1 MESALMYYVY
11 ATIIFAFQVAWK
23 FPRRSVTLLTSLCT
37 YSWATSQSPWRLI
50 TFLWTRPILLVSM
63 ISYRLFIWAMYILMA
78 PLRLL
83 IPKRMRAIL
92 AMKTIIATRNGCN
105 GEECSLAN
113 CTCKGWKVVTVEA
126 LMPNLHS
133 VAIPTTQKKNV
144 VAFTYSDGQHC
155 GYGSFVTLT
164 SGRRG
169 LATVKHVWDSMVE
182 NAGFAS
188 GRKGKVPVSIF
199 KPLYVCPAGDIVV
212 LTTSKA
218 NLNWSS
224 LIGVKACKM
233 LPITDISL
241 GTHRLEFA
249 NEQRMWFTQACTL
262 LGLDGHL
269 LRIRSNT
276 EAGFSGLPLYD
287 NKGRIVALHQGNV
300 VDYLKGT
307 VENRAAFLYDI
318 PGITGPLVIPGFES
332 VYEDRRVLHG
342 TTIDTGDFEL
352 CDVEVSGRRVVV
364 KVTSSSQ
371 YKPTW
376 KPTLTGKVKGPS
388 WADMDDEDSDEYL
401 DNLTQQYGIESLP
414 LPKEK
419 DQGTLIKELQAEI
432 ENLKLALRIKIQ
444 ESSPPAFKRGH
455 PEPTG
460 KSNGRKQEQDHPYNS
475 PQEGKGPTNG
485 GGKKGKKSLK
495 EQSSP
500 RTGLSQ
506 AVVSKESR
514 GGLCAGK
521 SSVSPTEGDKAKAKE
536 GGCANRQGRFNVE
549 TVKTDRCGSNP
560 EGNYKVLYGAETT
573 NEKTPIEAQFE
584 GYYNFQTTNKFSSE
598 EAPAGFKWAGKCR
611 AFFHASQAAG
621 FSKWG
626 QARIEAS
633 VWLREKVAG
642 FGWPRFGAE
651 AELKSLRLQAERR
664 FSAQIKATV
673 PTDEKRRVV
682 IKECVSKYQHTR
694 LLCPDWIRNG
704 FNEAI
709 AFRTFLDC
717 VEAVSKDSGS
727 GIPYASLEGRRF
739 NESWINS
746 GPKVMSLWE
755 LVRARLLRMLS
766 YEFISPEQ
774 AVSDGVVDPVR
785 VFVKGE
791 PHKLAKLA
799 EGRYR
804 LIASVSLVDQLVARM
819 LFQEQNKCELSYYR
833 SIPSQP
839 GLGLSLDEQVEEFVS
854 RLSKIAGAP
863 DVESFVSDY
872 ERYCIP
878 TDCSGFDWSVPMWL
892 LEDDMVC
899 RNQLTSFLSPEMEKL
914 RGVWLKCLTNS
925 VFCLS
930 DGTLLSQTLPGLQK
944 SGSYN
949 TSSSNSRMRVLMS
962 LHAGASWCV
971 AMGDDAVE
979 APNSNLSKY
988 AELGFKCEQ
997 ADKFDFCSHV
1007 FHTPQVAIPA
1017 NVGKM
1022 LLGLLSGV
1030 SPESPA
1036 EIDRFTWLISC
1047 ASVIQELRHLPSS
1060 DIWNIYSALSIKVCS
1075 EQKSVSE
1082 S

>member
-444 ESSPPAFKRGH
+444 ESSPPA
-455 PEPTG
+455 
-460 KSNGRKQEQDHPYNS
+460 N
-475 PQEGKGPTNG
+475 
-485 GGKKGKKSLK
+485 LK
-495 EQSSP
+495 EDTQSQLGNQMAENKNKTTPTTPP
-500 RTGLSQ
+500 RKAKDQLTEEERKERNRLKNKARRERALAKRLSQ
-506 AVVSKESR
+506 K
-514 GGLCAGK
+514 
-521 SSVSPTEGDKAKAKE
+521 
-536 GGCANRQGRFNVE
+536 
-549 TVKTDRCGSNP
+549 
-560 EGNYKVLYGAETT
+560 KVG
-573 NEKTPIEAQFE
+573 EA
-584 GYYNFQTTNKFSSE
+584 S
-598 EAPAGFKWAGKCR
+598 APA
-611 AFFHASQAAG
+611 
-621 FSKWG
+621 
-626 QARIEAS
+626 
-633 VWLREKVAG
+633 KVQS
-642 FGWPRFGAE
+642 PPQKE
-651 AELKSLRLQAERR
+651 
-664 FSAQIKATV
+664 IKPKPKKEVV
-673 PTDEKRRVV
+673 PID
-682 IKECVSKYQHTR
+682 
-694 LLCPDWIRNG
+694 
-704 FNEAI
+704 
-709 AFRTFLDC
+709 
-717 VEAVSKDSGS
+717 KDD
-727 GIPYASLEGRRF
+727 L
-739 NESWINS
+739 
-746 GPKVMSLWE
+746 M
-755 LVRARLLRMLS
+755 
-766 YEFISPEQ
+766 
-774 AVSDGVVDPVR
+774 
-785 VFVKGE
+785 
-791 PHKLAKLA
+791 
-799 EGRYR
+799 
-804 LIASVSLVDQLVARM
+804 
-819 LFQEQNKCELSYYR
+819 
-833 SIPSQP
+833 
-839 GLGLSLDEQVEEFVS
+839 S
-854 RLSKIAGAP
+854 RLSKQIDVGLIQKEIIKYFTEQKPLMRKPPLKHNSRGITTSKPPTSSAQKKPQRVSNGQGNAEPSFTPLKQQGSLNGDKLELRPQYGSGKRWQASAG
-863 DVESFVSDY
+863 
-872 ERYCIP
+872 
-878 TDCSGFDWSVPMWL
+878 
-892 LEDDMVC
+892 
-899 RNQLTSFLSPEMEKL
+899 
-914 RGVWLKCLTNS
+914 
-925 VFCLS
+925 
-930 DGTLLSQTLPGLQK
+930 PGLGPKQ
-944 SGSYN
+944 S
-949 TSSSNSRMRVLMS
+949 
-962 LHAGASWCV
+962 
-971 AMGDDAVE
+971 
-979 APNSNLSKY
+979 
-988 AELGFKCEQ
+988 
-997 ADKFDFCSHV
+997 
-1007 FHTPQVAIPA
+1007 
-1017 NVGKM
+1017 
-1022 LLGLLSGV
+1022 
-1030 SPESPA
+1030 
-1036 EIDRFTWLISC
+1036 
-1047 ASVIQELRHLPSS
+1047 
-1060 DIWNIYSALSIKVCS
+1060 
-1075 EQKSVSE
+1075 
-1082 S
+1082 